1 MARKLHYEKYSK
13 YDMANTGPLSP
24 AVFEFLQSPV
34 NLHCHEQHC
43 ISKFQANYHWI
54 MSSVLNSIFEEVA
67 HILVIDI
74 LFYLFST
81 ESEWLI

>member
-1 MARKLHYEKYSK
+1 
-13 YDMANTGPLSP
+13 
-24 AVFEFLQSPV
+24 
-34 NLHCHEQHC
+34 
-43 ISKFQANYHWI
+43 